1 MRLSLILILVTTFHF
16 ASAKQVPIDTDAS
29 KIKWTGKK
37 IVGDDSHTGTV
48 KIKKG
53 TVKLDKDNKLVGG
66 SLVIDMTS
74 IEDSDLSGKWKKKLE
89 GHLESDDFFN
99 TKEHKEASYKITKVE
114 PGRSNVYTVTGNLTI
129 RGKTHPETF
138 EVIVEKNGKTMVAKG
153 EIKFDRAKYGVKY
166 NSEASFLKKTISI
179 PKDKVIDD
187 DIQLSINLQ
196 TEKL

>member
-1 MRLSLILILVTTFHF
+1 MRLSLILIAAFQF
-16 ASAKQVPIDTDAS
+16 AYAKQVAVDTKAS
-29 KIKWTGKK
+29 KIQWTGKK

-48 KIKKG
+48 KVKKG

-66 SLVIDMTS
+66 SLVIDMTT
-74 IEDSDLSGKWKKKLE
+74 IADSDLSGKWKKKLE
-89 GHLESDDFFN
+89 DHLASDDFFN

-138 EVIVEKNGKTMVAKG
+138 EVIVEKKGQTMLAKG
-153 EIKFDRAKYGVKY
+153 EIKFDRAKYDVKY
-166 NSEASFLKKTISI
+166 NSEAGFLKKAISI

-187 DIQLSINLQ
+187 DIQLSLNLQ
-196 TEKL
+196 TQKL